1 MDIRLK
7 GAQPRMRALQQVRE
21 EHGVT
26 HMAAICAI
34 CKAQF
39 TKVMPHYGFDMES
52 ILSVHQMVAN
62 AIVMT
67 GSIQEKELQEKQLET
82 KSDAAAAEGQ
92 AA

>member
-1 MDIRLK
+1 MTDDLMELRIK
-7 GAQPRMRALQQVRE
+7 GSQPRMRALQQVRE

-39 TKVMPHYGFDMES
+39 TKVMPHYGFEMDS
-52 ILSVHQMVAN
+52 ILSVHQMVGN
-62 AIVMT
+62 AIVLT
-67 GSIQEKELQEKQLET
+67 GSIQARELQEQMN
-82 KSDAAAAEGQ
+82 AAAGNGR